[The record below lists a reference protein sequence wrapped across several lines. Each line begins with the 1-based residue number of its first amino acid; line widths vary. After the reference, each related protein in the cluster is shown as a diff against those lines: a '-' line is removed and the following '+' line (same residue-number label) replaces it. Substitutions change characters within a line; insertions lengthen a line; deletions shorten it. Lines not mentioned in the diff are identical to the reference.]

1 MSLASAMNSSVS
13 GLTAQS
19 NKLTSIGD
27 NISNTSTTGYKGTET
42 AFSSL
47 VNGGTTST
55 TTQTVSQSGDL
66 ESTSSE
72 TDLAIDGD
80 GYFVVQDD
88 EGDVFLTRQGDF
100 EIDEDGYL
108 VNSSGYTLL
117 GYSYDNGE
125 PASVINGFD
134 GLEPVKIDTSEVTA
148 SATTTGEVSGNLES
162 DKEVVSGDTP
172 SSNSADATYTAKSSI
187 VTYDEQGAS
196 TQYDIYFTKT
206 DDDEWEVSIYR
217 NDEANDDDDGTS
229 FPYDNGELGSTTLTF
244 DSAGE
249 LEDGST
255 STLSFTDSETGL
267 TIDLDFSDITQTAT
281 STSIEGSANGSA
293 ASSSSD
299 YTIGS
304 DGVISTVSSDGT
316 TTDTYKIALATV
328 ASPDN
333 LEEVGGTAYKVDADS
348 GTVVVGFAGTGS
360 FGTIESSTLESSN
373 VDLASEL
380 SDMIA
385 AQRAYSANSKVFQTA
400 ADMLDT
406 VINMV
411 R

>member
-13 GLTAQS
+13 GLTAQAS
-19 NKLTSIGD
+19 KLTSIGD
-27 NISNTSTTGYKGTET
+27 NISNSSTTGYKATST

-47 VNGGTTST
+47 VNGGVSST
-55 TTQTVSQSGDL
+55 TTQSVSQSGDL

-72 TDLAIDGD
+72 TDLAIDGE
-80 GYFVVQDD
+80 GYFVVQDED
-88 EGDVFLTRQGDF
+88 GNIFLTRQGDF
-100 EIDEDGYL
+100 TVDEDGYL
-108 VNSSGYTLL
+108 VNSSGYTLM

-134 GLEPVKIDTSEVTA
+134 GLVPVKVSTDTVSA
-148 SATTTGEVSGNLES
+148 SATTSGELTGNLDSS
-162 DKEVVSGDTP
+162 DEIVTGDTP
-172 SSNSADATYTAKSSI
+172 SSNSADATYSYKTSI
-187 VTYDEQGAS
+187 VTYDDQGNAS
-196 TQYDIYFTKT
+196 QYDVYYTKT
-206 DDDEWEVSIYR
+206 EDDEWQVSVYR
-217 NDEANDDDDGTS
+217 TDEASTDSDTTS
-229 FPYDNGELGSTTLTF
+229 FPYTNGELGSATLTF
-244 DSAGE
+244 DS
-249 LEDGST
+249 DGSLADGSET
-255 STLSFTDSETGL
+255 SVTFTDSTTGL
-267 TIDLDFSDITQTAT
+267 EITLDLSALTQTAT
-281 STSIEGSANGSA
+281 DSSISGTVDGSA

-299 YTIGS
+299 YTISS
-304 DGVISTVSSDGT
+304 DGTISTVASDGT
-316 TTDTYKIALATV
+316 TTNLYKIALATV

-333 LEEVGGTAYKVDADS
+333 LEEVDGTAYQVDADS

>member
-13 GLTAQS
+13 GLTAQAT
-19 NKLTSIGD
+19 KLSSIGD
-27 NISNTSTTGYKGTET
+27 NISNSSTTGYKATTT

-47 VNGGTTST
+47 VNGGTSATN
-55 TTQTVSQSGDL
+55 TQSVTQSGDL
-66 ESTSSE
+66 ASTSSE
-72 TDLAIDGD
+72 TDLAISGD

-88 EGDVFLTRQGDF
+88 SGNIFLTRQGDF
-100 EIDEDGYL
+100 SVDESGYL
-108 VNSSGYTLL
+108 VNSSGYTLM

-134 GLEPVKIDTSEVTA
+134 GLEPVKVSTDTVTA
-148 SATTTGEVSGNLES
+148 SATTKGTLTGNLDSAS
-162 DKEVVSGDTP
+162 DIVTGDTP
-172 SSNSADATYTAKSSI
+172 SSNATDSTYTFKSS
-187 VTYDEQGAS
+187 VVAYDAQGSA
-196 TQYDIYFTKT
+196 TQYDLYYTKT
-206 DDDEWEVSIYR
+206 ADNEWQVSVYR
-217 NDEANDDDDGTS
+217 NDEASTDNDTSS
-229 FPYDNGELGSTTLTF
+229 FPYTNGELGSTTLSF
-244 DSAGE
+244 DS
-249 LEDGST
+249 DGSLADGSESAVT
-255 STLSFTDSETGL
+255 FTDATTGQTVAL
-267 TIDLDFSDITQTAT
+267 DLSAITQTAT
-281 STSIEGSANGSA
+281 SNTMSGSVNGSA

-316 TTDTYKIALATV
+316 TTNMYKIALATV

-333 LEEVGGTAYKVDADS
+333 MEEVGGTAYRVDADS

-360 FGTIESSTLESSN
+360 FGTIQSSTLESSN

-385 AQRAYSANSKVFQTA
+385 SQRAYSANSKVFQTA